1 MLGVF
6 LLALVVRL
14 VYLAAFRGSP
24 FFSQLMVDAQWHDE
38 WAWGWAEGTWSHE
51 GRAFFRAPLYPFWLS
66 VLYRIFGHD
75 LLAVRLVQAL
85 LGAGTAAALAGTAL
99 RLCGQRAALA
109 AGGIAAAY
117 GALVFFDGELIIPNL
132 LVALLAWALFFL
144 AGSPSVRSAAIVGA
158 FLGVAGIARPNA
170 LVLIPAA
177 VFLVWRRNRDGARW
191 RQAVAVAG
199 LGILP
204 ALGVSAVNT
213 AVEGTWVFVAS
224 QGGVNFYAGNNSR
237 ATGRSVQIPELANIT
252 SWRQFVDQSTSLAER
267 SEGRVLNS
275 REVSNWWLH
284 RGFSWLSTHPG
295 EAIGLTLRK
304 AYYLVNAY
312 EIPSNRDLYFER
324 PAPLRALLWK
334 LPFLAFP
341 WGVIFPLALSGWV
354 AARRRNDQRL
364 WAWFLGIWVFL
375 YALSILPFFV
385 TSRFR
390 MGLLPPVILL
400 AGFALAE
407 GRVILRGLP
416 AAVGISALILVNTAF
431 LDVRTENRAHELTL
445 WGDALFR
452 EGKIAEGLA
461 ALESAREVDPDNL
474 ALANLLAE
482 GYVRAGRLEDS
493 LELYELVVAGRP
505 DDPDVRF
512 NLGVSYLML
521 ERFDDAGN
529 AFEAAIRLRPKD
541 AAAWVNLG
549 VAYEE
554 RRMVDRAEPA
564 YREGIRLAPREE
576 LGYLRLAGMV
586 GHSEAVRVLEGG
598 VERKPKS
605 FALRFALASVCW
617 RAELWERALDEV
629 NRALELQPG
638 HTGAQDLKRRLSS
651 DR

>member
-1 MLGVF
+1 
-6 LLALVVRL
+6 
-14 VYLAAFRGSP
+14 
-24 FFSQLMVDAQWHDE
+24 
-38 WAWGWAEGTWSHE
+38 
-51 GRAFFRAPLYPFWLS
+51 
-66 VLYRIFGHD
+66 
-75 LLAVRLVQAL
+75 
-85 LGAGTAAALAGTAL
+85 
-99 RLCGQRAALA
+99 
-109 AGGIAAAY
+109 
-117 GALVFFDGELIIPNL
+117 
-132 LVALLAWALFFL
+132 
-144 AGSPSVRSAAIVGA
+144 
-158 FLGVAGIARPNA
+158 
-170 LVLIPAA
+170 
-177 VFLVWRRNRDGARW
+177 
-191 RQAVAVAG
+191 
-199 LGILP
+199 
-204 ALGVSAVNT
+204 
-213 AVEGTWVFVAS
+213 
-224 QGGVNFYAGNNSR
+224 
-237 ATGRSVQIPELANIT
+237 
-252 SWRQFVDQSTSLAER
+252 
-267 SEGRVLNS
+267 
-275 REVSNWWLH
+275 
-284 RGFSWLSTHPG
+284 
-295 EAIGLTLRK
+295 
-304 AYYLVNAY
+304 
-312 EIPSNRDLYFER
+312 
-324 PAPLRALLWK
+324 
-334 LPFLAFP
+334 
-341 WGVIFPLALSGWV
+341 VIFPLALSGWV

-482 GYVRAGRLEDS
+482 GYVRAGRLEAS

-598 VERKPKS
+598 VERNPKS